1 MKAPLALNEAQRLH
15 ALRQY
20 AVLDTPAEPAFDDL
34 AQLAAHICQ
43 TPIALIVL
51 VDESRQWFKAKV
63 GLEATETA
71 RDIAFCA
78 HTILNTSGV
87 TEVPDASLDPRFF
100 DNPLVTSDPHIR
112 FYAGVALVTQHG
124 EALGSLCVI
133 DRTPQML
140 TGEQLSALS
149 ALGRQTIAQLELR
162 RHVGELAKKVD
173 ENQSIRTLL
182 QHRFDELSASKCETD
197 RLLALGERSRRA
209 LLSVLEDE
217 KQTGENLRASEASL
231 ASAQQRAKIGSWELR
246 LADRKVFWSAEM
258 FRLFAHDPAL
268 GIMGNDEFMA
278 MIHPQDRKNI
288 RANLANAI
296 AERRDFLQ
304 EFRIILPD
312 GRLLWIE
319 SRGDLTYNAAKE
331 AVSMLGTSQD
341 VTERKKA
348 EALLLND
355 NQVLQMIASGAH
367 LHAVLDAIVKRIES
381 ASHAALCSIL
391 LMDDDGIH
399 LRHGAAP
406 SLPDDYNRAIDGLA
420 IGVDVGSCGTAAF
433 LKGPVIA
440 ANIDDDPRWIDYRE
454 LALKH
459 GLKACWSIPIK
470 DSHNRVLGTFAM
482 YYREPRWPESF
493 DLKLIESATN
503 QAKIVIER
511 KQAESA
517 LQRSTL
523 LLEASQTTAKVG
535 GWELDLDRGQL
546 FWTDETYRLNETT
559 RETFNPTMDAGIEA
573 YLPESRRIISA
584 ALRAAIERGEG
595 YDLVLETRTVRG
607 RRIDVRTTCTV
618 TLQAGRPTKLTG
630 IFQDITEHKQME
642 EQLRQT
648 AIDLEQR
655 VIERTQELQEAQI
668 SKTRFFAAASH
679 DLLQP
684 LNAARIF
691 ASILVEQPGL
701 SDLSM
706 HAVQRIDSAL
716 HDAEEIID
724 VLVGIAK
731 LDTGAIRTT
740 IEDIDLQELLVGI
753 AQQFSPIAE
762 HRRLQLRIGPCKFI
776 VRSDRKLLRRIAQN
790 LLSNALRYTATG
802 GVLIGVRRLG
812 GAQIR
817 IDVVDT
823 GPGIHDEA
831 LTHIFEEFRR
841 GGHISPWGEKGL
853 GLGLAICKRIGDLL
867 GHTLSIKSTPGRG
880 STFSLTLTGYVKGD
894 DTVSTALP
902 KVNPQFGLSRLKVL
916 CVDDNTEV
924 LDAMLMLLRSWTVAC
939 ESANSRST
947 ALEAARSSRPDVLIV
962 DFQFDDAES
971 SNGLQII
978 NAVRN
983 MYPDFP
989 PVAIMITAN
998 RSDELKATAKDLDI
1012 PLLHKPLRA
1021 ARLRALLESICRTY
1035 YNQILQTTDE
1045 FSD

>member
-1 MKAPLALNEAQRLH
+1 MKAPLAPNEAQRLH

-20 AVLDTPAEPAFDDL
+20 AVLDTPAERSFDDL
-34 AQLAAHICQ
+34 AQPAAHICQ

-63 GLEATETA
+63 GMEATETS

-78 HTILNTSGV
+78 HTILNTNEV
-87 TEVPDASLDPRFF
+87 MEVPDASLDPRFF

-112 FYAGVALVTQHG
+112 FYAGVALVTQDG

-133 DRTPQML
+133 DRSPQRL
-140 TGEQLSALS
+140 TGDQLSAL
-149 ALGRQTIAQLELR
+149 ATLARQTIAQLELR
-162 RHVGELAKKVD
+162 RHARELAKEVA

-182 QHRFDELSASKCETD
+182 QHRLDELSASKRETD
-197 RLLALGERSRRA
+197 RLLALGERSRYA

-246 LADRKVFWSAEM
+246 LADKNLFWSAEM

-268 GIMGNDEFMA
+268 GIMGNEQFMA
-278 MIHPQDRKNI
+278 MIHPEDRNNI
-288 RANLANAI
+288 RSNLANAL
-296 AERRDFLQ
+296 AERREFLQ

-312 GRLLWIE
+312 GNVRWIE
-319 SRGDLTYNAAKE
+319 SRGELTYNGAKE
-331 AVSMLGTSQD
+331 AVSLIGTSQD

-348 EALLLND
+348 ETLLLKD
-355 NQVLQMIASGAH
+355 NQVLQMIASGAQ
-367 LHAVLDAIVKRIES
+367 LLEVLGAIVMSIES
-381 ASHAALCSIL
+381 ASHTALCSIL
-391 LMDDDGIH
+391 LMDNDGIH

-406 SLPDDYNRAIDGLA
+406 SLPEDYNQAIDGVA
-420 IGVDVGSCGTAAF
+420 IGENIGSCGTAAH
-433 LKGPVIA
+433 LKESVIVSDI
-440 ANIDDDPRWIDYRE
+440 ANDSRWINYRE

-459 GLKACWSIPIK
+459 GLRACWSVPIK
-470 DSHNRVLGTFAM
+470 GANDRVLGTFAM
-482 YYREPRWPESF
+482 YYREPRSPEAF

-511 KQAESA
+511 KQAEAA

-535 GWELDLDRGQL
+535 GWELDLDSGQL
-546 FWTDETYRLNETT
+546 FWTDETYRLHETT
-559 RETFNPTMDAGIEA
+559 REEFHPTVDAGIEA

-584 ALRAAIERGEG
+584 ALQAAIERGEG
-595 YDLVLETRTVRG
+595 YDLVLETLTARG
-607 RRIDVRTTCTV
+607 RRIDVRATCTV

-691 ASILVEQPGL
+691 ASTLAEQHGL

-706 HAVQRIDSAL
+706 HAVQRIDRAL

-724 VLVGIAK
+724 VLVGVAK
-731 LDTGAIRTT
+731 LDTGAVRTV
-740 IEDIDLQELLVGI
+740 IEDIDLQEILVGI
-753 AQQFSPIAE
+753 ADQFSPIAE
-762 HRRLQLRIGPCKFI
+762 HRNLQLRVGPCKFI
-776 VRSDRKLLRRIAQN
+776 VRSDRRLLRRILQN

-853 GLGLAICKRIGDLL
+853 GLGLAISKRICDLL
-867 GHTLSIKSTPGRG
+867 GHKLSIKSTHGRG
-880 STFSLTLTGYVKGD
+880 STFSLTLSSFGNGG
-894 DTVSTALP
+894 DTVSKTLP
-902 KVNPQFGLSRLKVL
+902 KANQQFGISRIKVL

-924 LDAMLMLLRSWTVAC
+924 LDAMLMLLRSWDVAC
-939 ESANSRST
+939 ESANARST
-947 ALEAARSSRPDVLIV
+947 ALEAARVSRPDVLIV

-971 SNGLQII
+971 GDGLQII
-978 NAVRN
+978 RAVQN
-983 MYPDFP
+983 MYPAFP
-989 PVAIMITAN
+989 PAAIMITAN
-998 RSDELKATAKDLDI
+998 RSDELKAIAKHLGI
-1012 PLLHKPLRA
+1012 PLLNKPLRA
-1021 ARLRALLESICRTY
+1021 ARLRALLESISRTY
-1035 YNQILQTTDE
+1035 NSQILQTTDD
-1045 FSD
+1045 FNH